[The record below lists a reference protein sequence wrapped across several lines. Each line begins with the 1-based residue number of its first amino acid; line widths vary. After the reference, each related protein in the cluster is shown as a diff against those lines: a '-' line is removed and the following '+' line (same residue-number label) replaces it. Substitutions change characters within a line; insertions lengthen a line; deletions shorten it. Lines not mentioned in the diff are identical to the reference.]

1 MTFVPV
7 INWPRIAL
15 FRNDQPIES
24 PAKVRS
30 LTRRYTEESVKFIGE
45 NKDHPFFLY
54 LAHTMPH
61 VPLRPSPGFKG
72 QSDYGVYG
80 DVIEEI
86 DWSTG
91 EVLKALKDNGIDENT
106 FVVFTSDNGPYLG
119 GVDQHAGV
127 DVSHRKKTRGS
138 AGPFRGAK
146 GTTWEGGM
154 REPLIARWPAKI
166 PAGTVRSGLATQ
178 MDLFTTI
185 LDAAGAPVP
194 SDRVIDGKNILPMFL
209 GDQPSPHQDFYYFF
223 RSRIFAVRSGNW
235 KLHLFVRNVDSMGQA
250 TDPVKLKKPLLYDL
264 EEDPGEQDDVAA
276 QHPEIVARLSEK
288 ATSFAAG
295 ITPVMKLP
303 PATRSFVSGIT
314 THAPKDPEKLP
325 K

>member
-1 MTFVPV
+1 MCSSDPSH
-7 INWPRIAL
+7 I
-15 FRNDQPIES
+15 
-24 PAKVRS
+24 
-30 LTRRYTEESVKFIGE
+30 
-45 NKDHPFFLY
+45 
-54 LAHTMPH
+54 
-61 VPLRPSPGFKG
+61 PLRPSPDFKG

-127 DVSHRKKTRGS
+127 DASRRKKTRGS

-166 PAGTVRSGLATQ
+166 PAGKVRDGVATQ
-178 MDLFTTI
+178 LDLFTTF

-194 SDRVIDGKNILPMFL
+194 SDRVIDGKNILPML
-209 GDQPSPHQDFYYFF
+209 AGEQPTPHEDFYYFF
-223 RSRIFAVRSGNW
+223 RNRIFAVRSGNW
-235 KLHLFVRNVDSMGQA
+235 KLHLIVRNVDPMGRPA
-250 TDPVKLKKPLLYDL
+250 DPLKLKRPQLFDL
-264 EEDPGEQDDVAA
+264 QKDPGEQNDVAA
-276 QHPEIVARLSEK
+276 RHPEVVARLSEK

-303 PATRSFVSGIT
+303 PASRSVVSGIT
-314 THAPKDPEKLP
+314 THAPKDPEKVP